1 MLRNAWVWF
10 KKRLSH
16 DCDPKFDGLS
26 SFSIISLVCS
36 TVYSILRHT
45 WHTQLCQFKCKSDV
59 SKTRNRNCY
68 RKQASEP
75 KNIGHRRFGE
85 SEHAFRSV
93 GIGPWHFVSELST
106 QSSLWF
112 WIGFSKNRIAIQ
124 IIINPTGYQWFIN
137 GFITYGYH
145 HKLPGRWPSLPRLQ
159 HGRAYHRELTV
170 DQWSWTTK
178 HFDMRMRRDE
188 MPPVGGIKKVRVTS
202 GANPLKRTVQQSR
215 NPRFRIIRIMSMK

>member
-1 MLRNAWVWF
+1 MPEFGSR
-10 KKRLSH
+10 K
-16 DCDPKFDGLS
+16 DCRMIVTPNLMVYHHFP
-26 SFSIISLVCS
+26 SFSLVCS

-137 GFITYGYH
+137 GFIIWVSSQTSR
-145 HKLPGRWPSLPRLQ
+145 KMTKFAKAPTWPSLP
-159 HGRAYHRELTV
+159 
-170 DQWSWTTK
+170 
-178 HFDMRMRRDE
+178 
-188 MPPVGGIKKVRVTS
+188 PGIDCGPMIV
-202 GANPLKRTVQQSR
+202 NH
-215 NPRFRIIRIMSMK
+215 